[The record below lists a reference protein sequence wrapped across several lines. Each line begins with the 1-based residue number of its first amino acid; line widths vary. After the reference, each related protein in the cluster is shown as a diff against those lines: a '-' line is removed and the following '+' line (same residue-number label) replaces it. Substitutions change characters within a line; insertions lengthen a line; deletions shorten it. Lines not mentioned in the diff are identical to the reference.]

1 MVKADALKSE
11 VITGTVGSEE
21 TMMQFFLV
29 SSSVVPLVKCF
40 LPTITFDYVCGG
52 SGFFFRGMLRS
63 FFFFFFAFDMMRS
76 FILIFTHP

>member
-11 VITGTVGSEE
+11 VITGTAGSEK
-21 TMMQFFLV
+21 TMMRFFLV

-40 LPTITFDYVCGG
+40 LPTITLDYVCGG
-52 SGFFFRGMLRS
+52 SGFFFSRNVKEFV
-63 FFFFFFAFDMMRS
+63 FFFFFDMMRS